1 MTADPR
7 CPHCSEKVSA
17 TATWCMHCG
26 RDFDSPVDAG
36 TGTTVLDAGGS
47 QTTSDLEAA
56 LNAGDLDG
64 VRGALARSERGA
76 TLVGIGLAAI
86 ALFTLPY
93 ATPSGNTLWYL
104 LAVAGVGAVA
114 ATQATVDGAV
124 DTGGK
129 ALALAPFFV
138 VSVDVLQGYLVSGAV
153 AASPT
158 VLFGPAIYAGLVM
171 FGLRRYRRR

>member
-47 QTTSDLEAA
+47 QTASDLETA

-64 VRGALARSERGA
+64 VRGALTGSGRGP

-93 ATPSGNTLWYL
+93 ATPPGNTLWYL

-114 ATQATVDGAV
+114 ATQPTVDDAV
-124 DTGGK
+124 GTGGK
-129 ALALAPFFV
+129 SLALAPFFV
-138 VSVDVLQGYLVSGAV
+138 VFVDVLWGYLVSGLV
-153 AASPT
+153 SASPT

-171 FGLRRYRRR
+171 FGIRRYRRR

>member
-1 MTADPR
+1 
-7 CPHCSEKVSA
+7 
-17 TATWCMHCG
+17 MHCG

-47 QTTSDLEAA
+47 QTASDLETA

-64 VRGALARSERGA
+64 VRGALTGSGRGP

-93 ATPSGNTLWYL
+93 ATPPGNTLWYL

-114 ATQATVDGAV
+114 ATQPTVDDAV
-124 DTGGK
+124 GTGGK
-129 ALALAPFFV
+129 SLALAPFFV
-138 VSVDVLQGYLVSGAV
+138 VFVDVLWGYLVSGLV
-153 AASPT
+153 SASPT

-171 FGLRRYRRR
+171 FGIRRYRRR

>member
-64 VRGALARSERGA
+64 IQNALTRSDNGP
-76 TLVGIGLAAI
+76 TIVGVVLAGI
-86 ALFTLPY
+86 ALFTLPLVSPPG
-93 ATPSGNTLWYL
+93 AALYL
-104 LAVAGVGAVA
+104 LVVAGVGAIA
-114 ATQATVDGAV
+114 ATQSTFDAALR
-124 DTGGK
+124 TGGK
-129 ALALAPFFV
+129 ALALAPFLLVFI
-138 VSVDVLQGYLVSGAV
+138 DVFLGYLFSGMV
-153 AASPT
+153 ATSAT
-158 VLFGPAIYAGLVM
+158 VLVGPAIYAGLVM
-171 FGLRRYRRR
+171 YGIRWYRRR